1 MARFVDFKIV
11 CLDCTVRILKNS
23 FAPLSFE
30 HCPLRQKRVIGKA
43 VAFNKRKK
51 DVPSISE
58 CNAEFRKLF
67 IR

>member
-43 VAFNKRKK
+43 VAFNRRLQL
-51 DVPSISE
+51 
-58 CNAEFRKLF
+58 CNTD
-67 IR
+67 